1 MDWLLLIVLVII
13 WAAFL
18 IPHRGPRQSVEGFG
32 RDMDMLSNLQRPGR
46 WVLMPRRDGRFLGPG
61 GRARARARE
70 RRRAVLTVF
79 IESLG
84 LTVLIGAFPP
94 LRAMWWVTGVL
105 LGLLGAYVYLLIR
118 MRSPQPAPAMANG
131 ATASGNGTGHARA
144 SSVAANG
151 NGNGNGN
158 GHSPAVPKIGP
169 GPSPSDIPIGEDE
182 LADAG
187 IRLLAR

>member
-1 MDWLLLIVLVII
+1 
-13 WAAFL
+13 
-18 IPHRGPRQSVEGFG
+18 
-32 RDMDMLSNLQRPGR
+32 MDMLSNLQRPGR

-61 GRARARARE
+61 GRARARSRE
-70 RRRAVLTVF
+70 RRRAVFTVF

-84 LTVLIGAFPP
+84 LTALIGAFPP
-94 LRAMWWVTGVL
+94 LRAMWWVTGGL
-105 LGLLGAYVYLLIR
+105 LGLLATYVYLLIR
-118 MRSPQPAPAMANG
+118 MRSLQSAPAMANG
-131 ATASGNGTGHARA
+131 STANGEGHAHARG

-158 GHSPAVPKIGP
+158 GDAPAAPKIGP